1 MKTYNTKYDLGDEVY
16 VLTSKKIH
24 QTSVE
29 NIRINVVKPY
39 IEGAIVNN
47 KYDLID
53 RDGITIE
60 YLVEISREQPFGCKG
75 VQIHYDWYKEVDV
88 FNDKEELIRQIK

>member
-16 VLTSKKIH
+16 VLTSKKIR
-24 QTSVE
+24 QTSIE

-39 IEGAIVNN
+39 TEIKINNN
-47 KYDLID
+47 KSSLIN

-75 VQIHYDWYKEVDV
+75 VQIHYEWYKQEDV